1 MVDKHRHLA
10 RFLFEPAFR
19 PRLVARAQ
27 KSRETGEQI
36 RGFGCFIAPRVQ
48 QKTGNGLDK
57 QPGEASAKKAVN
69 QLAVLVHD
77 FEERR

>member
-1 MVDKHRHLA
+1 MVDKQCHLA
-10 RFLFEPAFR
+10 RFLFEPAFC

-27 KSRETGEQI
+27 KSREAGEQI
-36 RGFGCFIAPRVQ
+36 GGFGRFVSPGVQ
-48 QKTGNGLDK
+48 QKTGNSLDK
-57 QPGEASAKKAVN
+57 QSGEAAAKKAVN